1 METVYR
7 IDGSHIRNLSPGSLA
22 NLPSLKYLHLAGSKL
37 TKLDSGVLE
46 GLNGLV
52 LANFT
57 GNDISWVHPRAFRHM
72 ENLQEV
78 SYYL

>member
-1 METVYR
+1 VR
-7 IDGSHIRNLSPGSLA
+7 ALSPGSLS

-46 GLNGLV
+46 GLSNLV

-57 GNDISWVHPRAFRHM
+57 ENDISWVHPRAFRYM
-72 ENLQEV
+72 EKLQEV
-78 SYYL
+78 WRKIHLTFLTSAV